1 MRSVALEED
10 GVGLEDAE
18 MAFAVSEW
26 ACDSDEVGAQFLLEL
41 LDGLVGRLAIDDGER
56 LVWHERQDGLAGD
69 YGRHFCYR
77 EEEEP
82 CAMVIVLFPVGMNAC
97 GELSAKVC

>member
-1 MRSVALEED
+1 
-10 GVGLEDAE
+10 
-18 MAFAVSEW
+18 MAFAVSKW
-26 ACDSDEVGAQFLLEL
+26 ACDSDEVGAQFFLEL
-41 LDGLVGRLAIDDGER
+41 LDGLVGRLASDDSEC

-69 YGRHFCYR
+69 FGRHFCYR

-82 CAMVIVLFPVGMNAC
+82 CTMRMMLFPVGMNAC